1 MTVAPSRWHRCY
13 HDGMVRT
20 QVQLTA
26 EQVDRLRLL
35 AAESGQ
41 SMAELVRLGVDL
53 YLSSRYQPTQNERIE
68 RALALAGR
76 FASGLADVSAEH
88 DRYLAEAYRT

>member
-1 MTVAPSRWHRCY
+1 MQ
-13 HDGMVRT
+13 VR
-20 QVQLTA
+20 LTE

-41 SMAELVRLGVDL
+41 SIAELVRLGVEL
-53 YLSSRYQPTQNERIE
+53 YFNSRHQPTQNERIE
-68 RALALAGR
+68 RGRALAGR

-88 DRYLAEAYRT
+88 DRYLAEAYRP